1 MCQTVQ
7 FNSCLCFSPLAKLI
21 EQLKGN
27 REKGRQKG
35 TTDGRQDLKCL
46 KYLIYECNV
55 FQTGNH
61 LMYFISRILRKK
73 HQGGGIFIRAALEQ
87 TLFVVLKIG
96 SKLKL
101 FFMRPLRA
109 RFGKICQWTKNI
121 KDVVVYGWGNKTF
134 PQSPKENKNSI
145 NMSSAC
151 LFKKTDAKHFIILFA
166 KPFYQCSHKNLDL

>member
-61 LMYFISRILRKK
+61 LMYFISRILWKK
-73 HQGGGIFIRAALEQ
+73 NIRDGGIFIRVALKRI
-87 TLFVVLKIG
+87 LFVVLKLG
-96 SKLKL
+96 SSFSLCHPYEQDLEKSVSGPK
-101 FFMRPLRA
+101 RS
-109 RFGKICQWTKNI
+109 
-121 KDVVVYGWGNKTF
+121 KT
-134 PQSPKENKNSI
+134 P
-145 NMSSAC
+145 
-151 LFKKTDAKHFIILFA
+151 
-166 KPFYQCSHKNLDL
+166 